1 LTCDS
6 KHTYKKKFGLR
17 FGNKSATCNFV
28 RKNLKIDSVITT
40 TSGGSTTDDDI
51 VWVEEDIGDNC
62 VRVRYVKEGGKINTG
77 TLKQQL
83 KHREHFI

>member
-1 LTCDS
+1 MYDS
-6 KHTYKKKFGLR
+6 D
-17 FGNKSATCNFV
+17 SD
-28 RKNLKIDSVITT
+28 DSVITT

-62 VRVRYVKEGGKINTG
+62 VRVRYVKEGEKINTG
-77 TLKQQL
+77 TLKQQH

>member
-1 LTCDS
+1 MLQSRHPKFMYDS
-6 KHTYKKKFGLR
+6 D
-17 FGNKSATCNFV
+17 SD
-28 RKNLKIDSVITT
+28 DSVITT

-62 VRVRYVKEGGKINTG
+62 VRVRYVKEGEKINTG